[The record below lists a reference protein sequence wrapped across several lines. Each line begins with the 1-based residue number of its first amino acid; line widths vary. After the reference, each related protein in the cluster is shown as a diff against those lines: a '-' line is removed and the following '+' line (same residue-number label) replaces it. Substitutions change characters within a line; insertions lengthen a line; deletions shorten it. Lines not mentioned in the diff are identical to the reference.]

1 MKFMVWFGSKRVI
14 PWPLPPLPPGPGR
27 LARDFPFLK
36 GDNMHL
42 ILQTKEA
49 PAAIGPYS
57 QGLVA
62 GDLVFVSGQLG
73 LDPQTGE
80 MNGADLES
88 QARQALSNLQAVLKA
103 AECDLSHV
111 TAVDVFLT
119 DMGDFADFN
128 AIYESFFDTH
138 KPARAVVGVKSLPK
152 NGRIEIKCMAHR

>member
-1 MKFMVWFGSKRVI
+1 
-14 PWPLPPLPPGPGR
+14 
-27 LARDFPFLK
+27 
-36 GDNMHL
+36 MHL
-42 ILQTKEA
+42 IIQTQEA

-80 MNGADLES
+80 MKGADLES
-88 QARQALSNLQAVLKA
+88 QARQALSNLQAVLRA

-111 TAVDVFLT
+111 TTVDVFLT